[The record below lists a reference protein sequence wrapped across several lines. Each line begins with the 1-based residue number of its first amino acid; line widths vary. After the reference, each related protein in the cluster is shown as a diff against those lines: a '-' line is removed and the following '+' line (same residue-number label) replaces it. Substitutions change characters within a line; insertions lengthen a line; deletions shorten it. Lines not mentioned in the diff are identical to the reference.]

1 MPDTDD
7 AFSDSDQSFSARSKS
22 RSPTRSPSYSK
33 SSRRATEQYS
43 DYSDTDVSKTR
54 SPSPYTTDDET
65 RAPSIEP
72 SFAPSIKRKSNQSSS
87 IKRSSHS
94 NAPAEANR
102 SHLTSAAKSN
112 VGKHKK
118 GKKASNT
125 SLNNSN
131 YTKLD
136 PVTARI
142 LSAQKKKR
150 NQTQNEA
157 GQIRIRNQQ
166 LEYELKSLRIQ
177 CIRQEKALAGF
188 ENTQSALPQVLQQYE
203 DDKRVLKDRLRKAKE
218 SERRLERD
226 KKRLEDD
233 KHRQDR
239 KIKDLKQKVKAG
251 HLDERFELQQ
261 KLTEAEQAAEQAL
274 IELEEAKKNARLQ
287 LQALERELKKETR
300 RRVKAE
306 SSAQASTDEVDRL
319 RSTIKEKERQLGV
332 LNIYSQ
338 KRKAKSHNTSLA
350 LEPSASPRPYSKR
363 EERPV
368 PAFTTPLPAASSP
381 RPQSQ
386 PKVFMTEPEETKIS
400 LPVAKPEPVV
410 EQREP
415 TPEPSPLPPSP
426 APAPTNEEKTND
438 ILDDLLGLNTKKEK
452 DPSPLPPA
460 SPQLLDLPVA
470 KEEKKTIPNFFDDE
484 PDEKKDDILA
494 DLRDLHAQA
503 PAKEP
508 EEKKN
513 NILNIFDDAPEPKI
527 DPKEKKQQSVLDD
540 IFGDTQKEKEVDD
553 LDAFLG
559 IKQEKKS
566 QRKEY
571 NFTPSVNNLH
581 EGKAANGYE
590 PAPKKKENLIDNLF
604 GTTDFDEDLEYVY

>member
-1 MPDTDD
+1 MGFWNKSKASTPKNKSPVVSPGPQTDYET
-7 AFSDSDQSFSARSKS
+7 SFA
-22 RSPTRSPSYSK
+22 
-33 SSRRATEQYS
+33 
-43 DYSDTDVSKTR
+43 DTDVSKTR

-72 SFAPSIKRKSNQSSS
+72 SFAPSIKRKSNQS
-87 IKRSSHS
+87 KRSSHT

-102 SHLTSAAKSN
+102 SHLASAAKSN

-118 GKKASNT
+118 KKASNT
-125 SLNNSN
+125 SLNTSN

-150 NQTQNEA
+150 NQTQNAA

-166 LEYELKSLRIQ
+166 LENELKSLRIQ
-177 CIRQEKALAGF
+177 CIRQEKALSGF

-239 KIKDLKQKVKAG
+239 KIKDLHQKVKAG

-261 KLTEAEQAAEQAL
+261 KLTAAEQAAEQAL
-274 IELEEAKKNARLQ
+274 IELDEARKNARLQ

-300 RRVKAE
+300 RRLKAE
-306 SSAQASTDEVDRL
+306 SSAQASTDEVERL
-319 RSTIKEKERQLGV
+319 RGTIKEKERQLGV

-338 KRKAKSHNTSLA
+338 KKKAKSHNVSLA

-363 EERPV
+363 DERPV
-368 PAFTTPLPAASSP
+368 QAFTTPLPAASSP

-386 PKVFMTEPEETKIS
+386 PKTFMTEPEETKIS
-400 LPVAKPEPVV
+400 LVAKPEPVV

-415 TPEPSPLPPSP
+415 TPEPSPVPPTPP
-426 APAPTNEEKTND
+426 APAQTSND

-460 SPQLLDLPVA
+460 SPQLLDLPVT
-470 KEEKKTIPNFFDDE
+470 KEDKKIPNFFDDE
-484 PDEKKDDILA
+484 PDEQKDDILA
-494 DLRDLHAQA
+494 DLRDLHARA
-503 PAKEP
+503 PEKPEP
-508 EEKKN
+508 EKKN
-513 NILNIFDDAPEPKI
+513 NILNIFDDVPEPKI

-540 IFGDTQKEKEVDD
+540 IFGDSKKDKEVDD

-559 IKQEKKS
+559 IKSEKKN

-571 NFTPSVNNLH
+571 SFTPSVNNLH
-581 EGKAANGYE
+581 DGKAANGYE

-604 GTTDFDEDLEYVY
+604 GTTGTSPVKTPSQSSRKNSIKDFMF

>member
-1 MPDTDD
+1 M
-7 AFSDSDQSFSARSKS
+7 
-22 RSPTRSPSYSK
+22 
-33 SSRRATEQYS
+33 
-43 DYSDTDVSKTR
+43 
-54 SPSPYTTDDET
+54 
-65 RAPSIEP
+65 
-72 SFAPSIKRKSNQSSS
+72 
-87 IKRSSHS
+87 
-94 NAPAEANR
+94 
-102 SHLTSAAKSN
+102 
-112 VGKHKK
+112 
-118 GKKASNT
+118 
-125 SLNNSN
+125 
-131 YTKLD
+131 D

-150 NQTQNEA
+150 NQTQNAA

-166 LEYELKSLRIQ
+166 LENELKSLRIQ
-177 CIRQEKALAGF
+177 CIRQEKALSGF

-239 KIKDLKQKVKAG
+239 KIKDLHQKVKAG

-261 KLTEAEQAAEQAL
+261 KLTAAEQAAEQAL
-274 IELEEAKKNARLQ
+274 IELDEARKNARLQ

-306 SSAQASTDEVDRL
+306 SSAQASTDEVERL
-319 RSTIKEKERQLGV
+319 RGTIKEKERQLGV

-338 KRKAKSHNTSLA
+338 KKKAKSHNVSLA

-363 EERPV
+363 DERPV
-368 PAFTTPLPAASSP
+368 QAFTTPLPAASSP

-386 PKVFMTEPEETKIS
+386 PKTFMTEPEETKIS
-400 LPVAKPEPVV
+400 LVAKPEPVV

-415 TPEPSPLPPSP
+415 TPEPSPVPPTPP
-426 APAPTNEEKTND
+426 APAQTSND

-460 SPQLLDLPVA
+460 SPQLLDLPVT
-470 KEEKKTIPNFFDDE
+470 KEDKKIPNFFDDE
-484 PDEKKDDILA
+484 PDEQKDDILA

-503 PAKEP
+503 PAKPEP
-508 EEKKN
+508 EKKN
-513 NILNIFDDAPEPKI
+513 NILNIFDDVPEPKI

-540 IFGDTQKEKEVDD
+540 IFGDSKKDKEVDD

-559 IKQEKKS
+559 IKSEKKN

-571 NFTPSVNNLH
+571 SFTPSVNNLH
-581 EGKAANGYE
+581 DGKAANGYE

-604 GTTDFDEDLEYVY
+604 GTTGTSPVKTPSQSSRKNSIKDFMF